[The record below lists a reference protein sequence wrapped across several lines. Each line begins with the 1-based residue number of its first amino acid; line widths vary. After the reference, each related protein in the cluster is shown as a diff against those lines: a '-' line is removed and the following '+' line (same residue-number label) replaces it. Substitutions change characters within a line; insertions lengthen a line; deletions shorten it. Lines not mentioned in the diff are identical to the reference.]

1 MRNIQIKNEIDR
13 IKKWENKVKR
23 KDLIYKVNKF
33 KYDFQQYEIMR
44 YFDERIYTGKI
55 NIAETEMNQSSIL
68 ENMVE
73 FNDKFRPST
82 KGDKEVK

>member
-55 NIAETEMNQSSIL
+55 NRAETEMNQSSIL